1 MCYVSQLTFFN
12 IIYLLDEVAQGRNFI
27 SIFKEGESFFRERRS
42 YSVTHTLLKQH
53 TFFIVLA
60 DLDILYTLDFP
71 LPQKIS
77 PFQTKLSVPWTIVI
91 NVGCM
96 LTFAFLKF

>member
-1 MCYVSQLTFFN
+1 MRLLKVDTSFL
-12 IIYLLDEVAQGRNFI
+12 YLK
-27 SIFKEGESFFRERRS
+27 KERVFRERKS